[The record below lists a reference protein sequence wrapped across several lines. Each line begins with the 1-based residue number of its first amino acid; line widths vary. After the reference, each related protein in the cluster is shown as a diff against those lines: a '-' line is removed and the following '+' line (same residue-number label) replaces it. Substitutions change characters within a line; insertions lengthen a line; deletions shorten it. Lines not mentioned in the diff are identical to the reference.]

1 MSTNE
6 NYLRKNLKDDND
18 SSVWRIIKN
27 TQYEDIIAN
36 INHKSNDVKTHLNIL
51 LDESKRDK
59 IHKRS
64 KIISSNLKK
73 NSSESMLFEKE
84 ISPNSKILLS
94 KIGKHIKYIKKS
106 TSEISKLNEIFLER
120 PSNNESN
127 IQNNKLQTNNIN
139 SNNIIDNKSKY
150 KLSKNFSY
158 INNNYRKQFNNAFLR
173 FNPITY
179 MNNLKILEKADP
191 LIKKDIDDLKKNI
204 DEEIKEL
211 TDTLRVRKKY
221 DKFIEKNKIKKMT
234 ISKSTNN
241 LLETIKPLILSP
253 LKNSNSRNSFD
264 NNKNSILTRKS
275 IYNKKKLNIEGKV
288 EELEKIVDCANSIS
302 DLIDKNNIK
311 NNIDKSLSQY
321 VIDNYH
327 QFNEEHKR
335 IEPKNFFKRQKNIIL
350 QQLSDI
356 KSLKIDKKILIEQ
369 KNIQK
374 QIQNLKNQHLNKV
387 NQITDFLKKDLK
399 SNLEKH
405 KINLD
410 DI

>member
-1 MSTNE
+1 
-6 NYLRKNLKDDND
+6 
-18 SSVWRIIKN
+18 
-27 TQYEDIIAN
+27 
-36 INHKSNDVKTHLNIL
+36 
-51 LDESKRDK
+51 
-59 IHKRS
+59 
-64 KIISSNLKK
+64 
-73 NSSESMLFEKE
+73 
-84 ISPNSKILLS
+84 
-94 KIGKHIKYIKKS
+94 
-106 TSEISKLNEIFLER
+106 
-120 PSNNESN
+120 
-127 IQNNKLQTNNIN
+127 
-139 SNNIIDNKSKY
+139 
-150 KLSKNFSY
+150 
-158 INNNYRKQFNNAFLR
+158 
-173 FNPITY
+173 

-387 NQITDFLKKDLK
+387 NQITDLLKKDLN
-399 SNLEKH
+399 SNLEKY

-410 DI
+410 KI